1 MATLVANKAICTGGM
16 AQDKTLSSRFNNE
29 YEKFISQDFDSTY
42 RNKIIAQF
50 NAGN

>member
-1 MATLVANKAICTGGM
+1 MATLVSNKSICTGGIE
-16 AQDKTLSSRFNNE
+16 TVSNFSTRHNNE
-29 YEKFISQDFDSTY
+29 YEKFISQDFDSAY

>member
-1 MATLVANKAICTGGM
+1 MANLVANKAICTGGM
-16 AQDKTLSSRFNNE
+16 EQSTSLSSRFNNE
-29 YEKFISQDFDSTY
+29 FEKFISQDFDSTY